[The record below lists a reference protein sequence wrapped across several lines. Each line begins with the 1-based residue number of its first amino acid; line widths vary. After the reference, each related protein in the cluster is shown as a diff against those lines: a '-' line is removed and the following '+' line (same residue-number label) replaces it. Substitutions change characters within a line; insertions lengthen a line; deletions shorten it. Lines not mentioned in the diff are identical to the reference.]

1 MMNQTELE
9 RTAEGEPEENHA
21 LEKADLIRIAFV
33 AISAIAVWL
42 RWWEPFEKF
51 SIIGVA
57 ATLIGGWP
65 IWKEA
70 FENLLEKRMTME
82 LSMSIA
88 LIAALVIGQFLTAIV
103 IMFFVLVAE
112 VLEGLT
118 VARGRKAIKDLTNL
132 LPREAILRTTDGD
145 TTVAIETLQSGDV
158 VLIKPGS
165 GIPVDGVVLS
175 GVSSVDQ
182 SAITGESLPSE
193 KMEGA
198 NVFAGTLNQSGALTV
213 RTESIGRDTAFGKI
227 IETVEHA
234 EQVRAPIQKTA
245 DRFAGY
251 LVYFA
256 MACAVITFIITRDAR
271 STISVIIVAG
281 ACGIAA
287 GTPLAVLGAIGRA
300 ARNGSI
306 VKGGIYLEAL
316 GNIDTVVFDKTGTL
330 TFGMPRVTQVRP
342 ALGRIPEEVIET
354 AAIAEKNSEHPL
366 AGAIL
371 AKAAEWKI
379 VVRAPDHFRYAAG
392 RGVACSVGL
401 ASIVVGNKLWIE
413 ENGIKTSTPST
424 TNFSESSMYV
434 GKDGMLLGTIDV
446 KDVARPESRKAIQ
459 ALRKMGLRTVLLTG
473 DAKSV
478 ANELRTELAF
488 DSVMAELLPAQKME
502 EIKKMRAEGRNIA
515 MVGDGI
521 NDAPALMEA
530 NVGVAMGS
538 GTDVARESADVV
550 LIGNDLLKFVETV
563 KIARW
568 CRSII
573 RQNFIGTI
581 AVDTVGVGLA
591 AFGMLS
597 PLLAALIHVS
607 SELIFILNSTRLL
620 PRKTS

>member
-1 MMNQTELE
+1 MEQ
-9 RTAEGEPEENHA
+9 AEVVEVHH
-21 LEKADLIRIAFV
+21 LEKADLVRIAFV
-33 AISAIAVWL
+33 ALSAIAVWL
-42 RWWEPFEKF
+42 KWWEPFEKV
-51 SIIGVA
+51 SVIGIA

-70 FENLLEKRMTME
+70 FENLREKRMTME
-82 LSMSIA
+82 LSMTIA
-88 LIAALVIGQFLTAIV
+88 LVAALVIGQFLTAIV

-132 LPREAILRTTDGD
+132 LPREAVLRTLEGD
-145 TTVAIETLQSGDV
+145 RIVPIETLHAGDI

-165 GIPVDGVVLS
+165 GIPVDGIVTS

-182 SAITGESLPSE
+182 SAITGESIPAE
-193 KMEGA
+193 KAEGA
-198 NVFAGTLNQSGALTV
+198 NVFAGTMNQSGALTV
-213 RTESIGRDTAFGKI
+213 RTKSIGRDTAFGKI
-227 IETVEHA
+227 VETVEHA

-245 DRFAGY
+245 DRLAGY

-256 MACAVITFIITRDAR
+256 LACAVITFIITRNAT

-306 VKGGIYLEAL
+306 IKGGIYLEAL

-330 TFGMPRVTQVRP
+330 TFGIPRVTQVRP
-342 ALGRIPEEVIET
+342 ALGRNPEEVIEA

-366 AGAIL
+366 ASAIL

-379 VVRAPDHFRYAAG
+379 IVRAPDQFRYAAG
-392 RGVACSVGL
+392 RGVVCSVGL
-401 ASIVVGNKLWIE
+401 TSIVVGNRQWIE
-413 ENGIKTSTPST
+413 ENGIKASNPST

-459 ALRKMGLRTVLLTG
+459 ALRKMGLRTILLTG
-473 DAKSV
+473 DSASV
-478 ANELRTELAF
+478 AKELRTELEF
-488 DSVMAELLPAQKME
+488 DSVMAELLPDQKMD
-502 EIKKMRAEGRNIA
+502 EIKKMRAEDHNIA

-521 NDAPALMEA
+521 NDAPALMQA
-530 NVGVAMGS
+530 DVGVAMGS
-538 GTDVARESADVV
+538 GTDVARESADIV

-620 PRKTS
+620 PRKAV

>member
-1 MMNQTELE
+1 MEQ
-9 RTAEGEPEENHA
+9 AEVAEVHH

-33 AISAIAVWL
+33 ALSAIAVWL
-42 RWWEPFEKF
+42 KWWEPFANV
-51 SIIGVA
+51 SVIGIA

-70 FENLLEKRMTME
+70 FENLREKRMTME
-82 LSMSIA
+82 LSMTIA
-88 LIAALVIGQFLTAIV
+88 LVAALVIGQFLTAIV

-112 VLEGLT
+112 VLEELT
-118 VARGRKAIKDLTNL
+118 VARGRKAIKDLTNM
-132 LPREAILRTTDGD
+132 LPREAILRTVKGD
-145 TTVAIETLQSGDV
+145 VTVPIDRLHIGDV

-165 GIPVDGVVLS
+165 GIPVDGSVLS

-182 SAITGESLPSE
+182 SAITGESIPVE
-193 KMEGA
+193 KTQGA
-198 NVFAGTLNQSGALTV
+198 TVFAGTVNQSGVLTV
-213 RTESIGRDTAFGKI
+213 RTTNIGKNTAFGKI
-227 IETVEHA
+227 VQAVEHA
-234 EQVRAPIQKTA
+234 DKVRAPIQKTA

-256 MACAVITFIITRDAR
+256 LACALITFIITRDAR

-287 GTPLAVLGAIGRA
+287 GTPLAILGAIGRA

-306 VKGGIYLEAL
+306 IKGGIYLEVL

-330 TFGMPRVTQVRP
+330 TFGEPRVVQVRP

-366 AGAIL
+366 ASAIL

-379 VVRAPDHFRYAAG
+379 MVRTPDEFHYAVG
-392 RGVACSVGL
+392 RGVSCSIGL
-401 ASIVVGNKLWIE
+401 TKIAVGNKQWMS
-413 ENGIKTSTPST
+413 ENGIVNAARIGS
-424 TNFSESSMYV
+424 NMSESSMHV
-434 GKDGMLLGTIDV
+434 GKDGAVIGTIDV
-446 KDVARPESRKAIQ
+446 KDVVRPESRNAIQ
-459 ALRKMGLRTVLLTG
+459 ALRLMGLRTVLLTG
-473 DAKSV
+473 DTNAIAK
-478 ANELRTELAF
+478 ELRTELEF
-488 DSVMAELLPAQKME
+488 DLVMAELLPDQKME
-502 EIKKMRAEGRNIA
+502 EIRKMRTEGRKIA

-521 NDAPALMEA
+521 NDALALMQA
-530 NVGVAMGS
+530 DVGVAMGS
-538 GTDVARESADVV
+538 GTDVARESADIV

-581 AVDTVGVGLA
+581 AVDTVGVCLA

-607 SELIFILNSTRLL
+607 SELIFIMNSTRLL
-620 PRKTS
+620 PRKAV